1 MSIMEVNVIFNA
13 RNSIILAFAFLIV
26 ACAKP
31 FQPPPT
37 AIESWVKPGVG
48 RDERLKQLLDCGFP
62 NAGGFYGSSAR
73 GVTIEH
79 EIRAERCMFDNG
91 FNYKSGW
98 AGLCSLSGEDIR
110 AACDNAVIKPK

>member
-1 MSIMEVNVIFNA
+1 MVLKTKNLIMLSFA
-13 RNSIILAFAFLIV
+13 ILTV

-73 GVTIEH
+73 GVTIED

-91 FNYKSGW
+91 FKYKSGW
-98 AGLCSLSGEDIR
+98 AGLCSLSGENVR
-110 AACDNAVIKPK
+110 AACDDAVIKPK

>member
-1 MSIMEVNVIFNA
+1 MVRSANGIIFLA
-13 RNSIILAFAFLIV
+13 ILCLVV
-26 ACAKP
+26 ACVKP
-31 FQPPPT
+31 FQPPPA

-73 GVTIEH
+73 GTTIID

-91 FNYKSGW
+91 FHYKSGW
-98 AGLCSLSGEDIR
+98 KGLCTLNSEDIR
-110 AACDNAVIKPK
+110 AACRQRP